1 MIYHYAVYLDSV
13 GGVSRYVTFAKQKMS
28 TILKATGYRPTKK
41 RVCLQH
47 ETVNIRGEL
56 SYLSPLGSENNSAP
70 YFKQCFFRGGGY
82 YPPD

>member
-47 ETVNIRGEL
+47 ETV
-56 SYLSPLGSENNSAP
+56 
-70 YFKQCFFRGGGY
+70 
-82 YPPD
+82 